1 VHGAPIPAIMGQQR
15 RHHVNGASARRRGRR
30 VSTAAPQPL
39 GTGQQPPGRPS
50 VGELVAR
57 ISDQFSRILRGELE
71 LIQVKAAAKAKKVG
85 AGAAMFAVAGL
96 LGFFALA
103 LLITTAVLGLAEALP
118 AWLSALIV
126 AVVLLVVAGII
137 ALVGKKMLQSGEA
150 PSAEET
156 KANLKADLDA
166 VKKGL
171 SS

>member
-1 VHGAPIPAIMGQQR
+1 M
-15 RHHVNGASARRRGRR
+15 
-30 VSTAAPQPL
+30 STAAPHDL
-39 GTGQQPPGRPS
+39 GTGHPPPGRPS

-71 LIQVKAAAKAKKVG
+71 LIQVKATEKAKKVG

-96 LGFFALA
+96 LGFFAFA
-103 LLITTAVLGLAEALP
+103 LLLTTAVLGLAEALP

-126 AVVLLVVAGII
+126 AVVLLVIAAIV

-156 KANLKADLDA
+156 KKNLKADIDA

-171 SS
+171 HS

>member
-1 VHGAPIPAIMGQQR
+1 M
-15 RHHVNGASARRRGRR
+15 
-30 VSTAAPQPL
+30 STAGPQEPL
-39 GTGQQPPGRPS
+39 AGDQSAARPT

-71 LIQVKAAAKAKKVG
+71 LIQMKAAEKAKKVG
-85 AGAAMFAVAGL
+85 TGVAMFAVAAF
-96 LGFFALA
+96 LGFFAFA
-103 LLITTAVLGLAEALP
+103 LLLTAAVLGLAEALP

-126 AVVLLVVAGII
+126 AVVLLIIAGIV

-156 KANLKADLDA
+156 KANLKADIDA
-166 VKKGL
+166 VKKGF

>member
-1 VHGAPIPAIMGQQR
+1 M
-15 RHHVNGASARRRGRR
+15 
-30 VSTAAPQPL
+30 STAGPQHL
-39 GTGQQPPGRPS
+39 GTGHEPPGRPS
-50 VGELVAR
+50 VGELVAK

-71 LIQVKAAAKAKKVG
+71 LIQVKAAEKAKMVG
-85 AGAAMFAVAGL
+85 TGAAMFAVAGL

-126 AVVLLVVAGII
+126 AVLLIVVAGVI
-137 ALVGKKMLQSGEA
+137 ALVGKKKLQSGEA
-150 PSAEET
+150 PSAEDT

-171 SS
+171 NS